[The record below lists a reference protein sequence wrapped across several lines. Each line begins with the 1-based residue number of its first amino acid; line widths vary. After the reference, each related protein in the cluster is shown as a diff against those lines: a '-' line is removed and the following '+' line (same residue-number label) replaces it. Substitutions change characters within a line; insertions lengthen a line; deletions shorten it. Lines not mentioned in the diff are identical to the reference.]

1 MDRLPITR
9 FLLILICLSVVGLP
23 AAAQD
28 TDPFRTL
35 SAPVVGATGGMSSPE
50 TLPGLQASEGDEIL
64 RHRDFTGKPC
74 LAVSGFARAYA
85 IDSNLY
91 DDVIKVTNS
100 CPQRIAVKVC
110 YYQSEDCIPIEV
122 AGGESKE
129 GVLGTQPSSPD
140 FRFEF
145 REKF

>member
-1 MDRLPITR
+1 MDRLPATR
-9 FLLILICLSVVGLP
+9 LLLPLIWLPLIGFP

-28 TDPFRTL
+28 TDPFQTL
-35 SAPVVGATGGMSSPE
+35 SAPVVGATDATTSSE
-50 TLPGLQASEGDEIL
+50 TPPGFQASEGDEIL
-64 RHRDFTGKPC
+64 RHRDFAGKPC
-74 LAVSGFARAYA
+74 LVVSGFVRAYA
-85 IDSNLY
+85 IDPKLY
-91 DDVIKVTNS
+91 DDVIEVANS

-129 GVLGTQPSSPD
+129 GILGTQPSPPD

-145 REKF
+145 QEKF